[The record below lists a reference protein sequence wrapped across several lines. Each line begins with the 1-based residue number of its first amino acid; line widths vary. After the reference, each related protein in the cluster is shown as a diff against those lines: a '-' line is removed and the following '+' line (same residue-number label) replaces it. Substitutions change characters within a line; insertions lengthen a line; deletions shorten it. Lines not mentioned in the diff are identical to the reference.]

1 MSKDKYGESHSPD
14 RLKKMKSTS
23 NLNPTLSSSLVYQP
37 PLFQT
42 DYHLD
47 GFKREEFDDFS
58 DLEEDLLRDFEC
70 FSDEEFEFNAQND
83 ATNLVQNK
91 LYNTSATLDK

>member
-1 MSKDKYGESHSPD
+1 M
-14 RLKKMKSTS
+14 
-23 NLNPTLSSSLVYQP
+23 
-37 PLFQT
+37 FQT

-70 FSDEEFEFNAQND
+70 FSDDEFEFNAQND

-91 LYNTSATLDK
+91 LYNTSATLEKSLLPSKAIAPSNYSRGALSKASS